1 MPKPSFPAKALSS
14 VMTTRRRQ
22 RFLADCPDA
31 PLSIHPARESGI
43 HYSGPY
49 LWTTKTIGNLQKSLH
64 ADVPGPQACVTKAPT
79 TCAQLLPC
87 AKFVSLN
94 KDRASASPTD
104 KSRKERRPPTSHFR
118 KGPSPFLYQA
128 SCRSSLH
135 GPMQT
140 LLHVS
145 RKLRGSLDFFGPGLG
160 QCP

>member
-1 MPKPSFPAKALSS
+1 MDNQNHWKPSKVFACRTMFGKGWHLFFSSKAPGLVFSA
-14 VMTTRRRQ
+14 TYLRGK
-22 RFLADCPDA
+22 LAPSA
-31 PLSIHPARESGI
+31 
-43 HYSGPY
+43 
-49 LWTTKTIGNLQKSLH
+49 
-64 ADVPGPQACVTKAPT
+64 VPGPQEWTGKAPT
-79 TCAQLLPC
+79 RGAQL
-87 AKFVSLN
+87 FVSIKLVSLSE
-94 KDRASASPTD
+94 DRARASPTD